1 MWMLIEIRDHMN
13 PGGIMKK
20 KHAALAMMIILAGV
34 AAFAQVPTPK
44 RPFSAEYVYTENGQ
58 PMQGMSPMKVAATA
72 KAVSIDFGSHGTI
85 LELRPGAA
93 SVTMVLHV
101 DQTYAISSMPYDSE
115 ELEDY
120 FFWAAPP
127 QGFAAMCEEEGIACT
142 MVGVEEVSGRPAEHW
157 QVEDPDE
164 GTIENWIDADL
175 GIVVKSTSPD
185 GYGMECRDLSIAE
198 PPAEHFRVPDGYSK
212 QGGEEW

>member
-1 MWMLIEIRDHMN
+1 
-13 PGGIMKK
+13 MKK
-20 KHAALAMMIILAGV
+20 RQAALATMIMV
-34 AAFAQVPTPK
+34 AAVVASAQMPTPK
-44 RPFSAEYVYTENGQ
+44 RSFSAEYVFIENGQ

-72 KAVSIDFGSHGTI
+72 KAVSVDFGSHGTI

-93 SVTMVLHV
+93 SVTMVMHV
-101 DQTYAISSMPYDSE
+101 DKTYTISSMPYDSE

-142 MVGVEEVSGRPAEHW
+142 MVGVEEVAGRPAEHW
-157 QVEDPDE
+157 QVEDPAE
-164 GTIENWIDADL
+164 GTGENWIDAGL
-175 GIVVKSTSPD
+175 GIVVKSTSPE
-185 GYGMECRDLSIAE
+185 GYGIECRDLSIAE
-198 PPAEHFRVPDGYSK
+198 PPAALFRVPDGYAK

>member
-1 MWMLIEIRDHMN
+1 MLFEIQDHMSS
-13 PGGIMKK
+13 GGIMKK
-20 KHAALAMMIILAGV
+20 RQAALATMIMLAAV
-34 AAFAQVPTPK
+34 AAIAQVPTAK

-72 KAVSIDFGSHGTI
+72 KAVSVDFGPHGTI

-93 SVTMVLHV
+93 TVTMVIHL
-101 DQTYAISSMPYDSE
+101 DKTYTISSLPYDSE

-127 QGFAAMCEEEGIACT
+127 QGFAALCEEEGIACT
-142 MVGVEEVSGRPAEHW
+142 MVGVEEVAGRPAEHW
-157 QVEDPDE
+157 QVEDPAE

-175 GIVVKSTSPD
+175 GIVVKSISSE
-185 GYGMECRDLSIAE
+185 GFGLECRDLSVAE
-198 PPAEHFRVPDGYSK
+198 PPAALFEVPDGYAK